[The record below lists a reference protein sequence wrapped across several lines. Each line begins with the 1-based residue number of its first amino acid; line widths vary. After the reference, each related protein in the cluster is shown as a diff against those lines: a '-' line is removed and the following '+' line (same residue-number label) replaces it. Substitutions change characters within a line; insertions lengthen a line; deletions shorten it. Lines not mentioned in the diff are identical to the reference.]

1 MAGTGLESSELLS
14 PPSFSA
20 RPPPARAGA
29 GLEGRKLCLID
40 AEEPTYSVPEA
51 PATTIRGE
59 TSMPHHQSSGINSGQ
74 FLPGQPRP
82 VGSGRQKGTPN
93 KRTTLIHSG
102 LKSAMETLRE
112 GNGENPVQ
120 AAVRIARTLEGM
132 TAKRREK
139 FEDETSNLPPAEFD
153 RLVAAMKIA

>member
-1 MAGTGLESSELLS
+1 MHRGSTGTS
-14 PPSFSA
+14 P
-20 RPPPARAGA
+20 G
-29 GLEGRKLCLID
+29 C
-40 AEEPTYSVPEA
+40 
-51 PATTIRGE
+51 E
-59 TSMPHHQSSGINSGQ
+59 TSMSDHQSSGMNSGQ

-82 VGSGRQKGTPN
+82 VGSGRRRGTPN
-93 KRTTLIHSG
+93 KRTLLTHAG

-153 RLVAAMKIA
+153 RLVAAMKIAADIHLRLADFAFPRLGRIDLAGEAPA